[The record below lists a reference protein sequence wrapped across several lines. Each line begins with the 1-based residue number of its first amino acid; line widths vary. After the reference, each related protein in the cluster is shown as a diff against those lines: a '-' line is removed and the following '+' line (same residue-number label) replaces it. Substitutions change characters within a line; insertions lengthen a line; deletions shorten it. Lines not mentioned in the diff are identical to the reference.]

1 MQNKDWQRTVIGMNG
16 VSVSINSEKRGNNN
30 TEISFWFTASAL
42 RFGGKLREVEVMT
55 SISIFAPFVVLNIIL
70 AALRLLKTH
79 FQIHETFILFL
90 SFLCIQPTVRK
101 TTSRSKTRSDF

>member
-55 SISIFAPFVVLNIIL
+55 SSDIDLHFCTICSFKYHISSFK
-70 AALRLLKTH
+70 AA
-79 FQIHETFILFL
+79 
-90 SFLCIQPTVRK
+90 
-101 TTSRSKTRSDF
+101 